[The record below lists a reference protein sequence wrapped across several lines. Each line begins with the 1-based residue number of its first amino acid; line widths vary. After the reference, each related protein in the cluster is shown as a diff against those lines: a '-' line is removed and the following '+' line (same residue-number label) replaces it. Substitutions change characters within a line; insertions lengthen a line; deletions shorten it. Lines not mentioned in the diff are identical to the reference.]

1 MLDQLIALQRW
12 IYSALSADLVSFAA
26 TRDWFALAA
35 VLPAAILFG
44 AIHALTPGH
53 GKSILASYLLGSR
66 LAALR
71 AFLVAAVL
79 ALTHVGSAV
88 LLALLAAPLVT
99 RTLGGVG
106 RAPVLEGISRGLLI
120 GIGVWFIV
128 RAIRGRSHVHGEGL
142 MVGFVAGLVPCPLT
156 LFAMFFALSRGVPEA
171 GILFAAAMMLGVLAT
186 LASVV
191 LVTIVMRDRLVGL
204 AARHGASLQKV
215 SRSLDG
221 AAGALLVAI
230 AARELWR

>member
-191 LVTIVMRDRLVGL
+191 LVTIVMRDRVVGL

-215 SRSLDG
+215 SRALDG

>member
-215 SRSLDG
+215 SRALDG

>member
-1 MLDQLIALQRW
+1 VAVIGAVVLAVIGLACVLAPW
-12 IYSALSADLVSFAA
+12 LSPYGYEQQDLV
-26 TRDWFALAA
+26 
-35 VLPAAILFG
+35 
-44 AIHALTPGH
+44 
-53 GKSILASYLLGSR
+53 LG
-66 LAALR
+66 
-71 AFLVAAVL
+71 
-79 ALTHVGSAV
+79 
-88 LLALLAAPLVT
+88 AAPPSGQHWLGTDTFGRDLLT
-99 RTLGGVG
+99 RILYGG
-106 RAPVLEGISRGLLI
+106 RIS
-120 GIGVWFIV
+120 
-128 RAIRGRSHVHGEGL
+128 L

-215 SRSLDG
+215 SRALDG